1 MSDEIYRRLNSLETT
16 IAGQGVEIRQIRGD
30 VQELVKVVVRGN
42 GQSLTTRIAILER
55 EVAARLGIAQEGV
68 RGRWAA
74 IVAVIGAAGAVVGGL
89 LTIAA
94 RSLIAGG
101 GP

>member
-1 MSDEIYRRLNSLETT
+1 MSDEIYRRLNAIEAT
-16 IAGQGVEIRQIRGD
+16 IAAQNVEIRQIRGD

-68 RGRWAA
+68 RGRWSAV
-74 IVAVIGAAGAVVGGL
+74 VAGIAAAGAIVGGL
-89 LTIAA
+89 IT
-94 RSLIAGG
+94 SLASRLFAGG
-101 GP
+101 GS